1 MNIPA
6 CETIHWNIT
15 SRRTHKGC
23 ICCPHD
29 FILLSKNTEMF
40 EVISHRPTD
49 ESVWFFYFTS
59 KGTCKS
65 AGNSP
70 WDKRVMSHICLYL
83 HVCCTKGRATQ
94 DTQVVVSEVSALW
107 EVAIEVWRTAL
118 ERKLCLFSVL
128 FIYHLLKWLLLDSQ
142 WLFFV
147 ARPQECTILIQ
158 CKQWLLTAA
167 TMILMLRWTCLLSLT
182 AVKRMKLEHEQSVS
196 PTWAQLASRGR
207 DLLRETWAGLFYRTT
222 TSLTRIP
229 GLYFPVCI
237 LCSTFFT
244 GVCTYEQKSL

>member
-1 MNIPA
+1 MTFFCPETRWMIRSFLEKRAWSRNVYKSNICFLWSTHFKKKPFMNIPA

-94 DTQVVVSEVSALW
+94 DTQVVVSEVSTLC
-107 EVAIEVWRTAL
+107 EVAIAVWRTAL

-142 WLFFV
+142 
-147 ARPQECTILIQ
+147 
-158 CKQWLLTAA
+158 
-167 TMILMLRWTCLLSLT
+167 
-182 AVKRMKLEHEQSVS
+182 
-196 PTWAQLASRGR
+196 
-207 DLLRETWAGLFYRTT
+207 
-222 TSLTRIP
+222 
-229 GLYFPVCI
+229 
-237 LCSTFFT
+237 
-244 GVCTYEQKSL
+244 